1 MNPQHISI
9 NDLHQSSCNI
19 RHISRRLLRILG
31 YIHILF
37 YYAGNPVNLAYRI
50 FIDILIIWLP
60 FSSA

>member
-50 FIDILIIWLP
+50 FIDILN
-60 FSSA
+60 